1 MARHRSA
8 RLLVPLALTLVLILS
23 PTSLAQQWGSFNPPF
38 LPAGQTSQSQ
48 TRLTRDTHCRI
59 DCQIDQLSANEP
71 NIRIEAEAGVNEIWD
86 PREQKEFQCAG
97 VTVVRTQVEPN
108 GLFLPHYNNAP
119 SISYVIRGTYNFNY
133 FFCVIY
139 YSLQFLQIY

>member
-8 RLLVPLALTLVLILS
+8 RVLVPLALTLVLILS

-38 LPAGQTSQSQ
+38 LPAGQSSQSQ
-48 TRLTRDTHCRI
+48 TRLTRDTQCRI

-71 NIRIEAEAGVNEIWD
+71 NIRIQAEAGVNEIWD

-119 SISYVIRGTYNFNY
+119 SISYVIRGTYYLFVLY
-133 FFCVIY
+133 
-139 YSLQFLQIY
+139 LL